1 MSTQHYMRA
10 LSFLLIPIL
19 LSSQLARAENVR
31 STALGSKKA
40 RVVSIVRGT
49 GAGSDKATGFVTHFM
64 RARLE
69 TDDRYELVPVDRALG
84 SPDDPQQVLT
94 RSSNLFA
101 QGREAYDSLD
111 LDQAIEHLN
120 GALRELE
127 RRAYAV
133 HDIRQVSDILMLL
146 GATHILR
153 SEEIKGRERLAQ
165 AMTFNPQ
172 IDPDPAIF
180 NPNMRTIFKSAQA
193 IVNKARKGSI
203 AVSTIPSYGEVFV
216 DGRFVGIAPVTI
228 DLALEGRHYVRVIR
242 DGYREFGTVL
252 AVKGTSE
259 ISEVAELAPAP
270 KLDEYDHLVNLT
282 VDARNE
288 VMQRPSAAK
297 ANEDVLTL
305 ASQLGVLLGVEQ
317 VFLTDV
323 RLDGERVL
331 LRTTQF
337 DLTTDEK
344 MKSATHAFTYDAVAA
359 TYQRETEVMLDRHF
373 APETLTEQTDGA
385 IFYGRWSEDRGL
397 VHAGS
402 DVCMGASCQKFKKNV
417 LLFGGIGSGALL
429 VTGGIFAIL
438 GRHNNSVYRDSP
450 QGSPEADSA
459 YSSGRTQA
467 LVGDI
472 CLGIGIAGAVTTAVL
487 YFFYEP
493 APSAEDVMSNRV
505 TSAPR
510 LLPHLDIG
518 PTAGGASGV
527 ATWHF

>member
-1 MSTQHYMRA
+1 MR
-10 LSFLLIPIL
+10 LVSSLLISIL
-19 LSSQLARAENVR
+19 LLPHLANAQASRPAATDE
-31 STALGSKKA
+31 GFKKA

-49 GAGSDKATGFVTHFM
+49 GAGSDKAAGFVTHFM
-64 RARLE
+64 RANLE
-69 TDDRYELVPVDRALG
+69 ADERYELVPIDQALG
-84 SPDDPQQVLT
+84 APDDPQQVLK
-94 RSSNLFA
+94 RAANLFA
-101 QGREAYDSLD
+101 QGREAYDTLD

-127 RRAYAV
+127 RRAYV
-133 HDIRQVSDILMLL
+133 VRDIKVVSDILMFL

-153 SEEIKGRERLAQ
+153 SEEAKGRDRLAQ
-165 AMTFNPQ
+165 AIILNPSVE
-172 IDPDPAIF
+172 PDPAIF
-180 NPNMRTIFKSAQA
+180 NPNMRNVFKAAQSQ
-193 IVNKARKGSI
+193 VNKARKGSI
-203 AVSTIPSYGEVFV
+203 AVSAIPSYGEVFV
-216 DGRFVGIAPVTI
+216 DGRFVGIAPVTV
-228 DLALEGRHYVRVIR
+228 DAALEGRHYVRIIR
-242 DGYREFGTVL
+242 DGYREYGTVL
-252 AVKGTSE
+252 AVKGNSE
-259 ISEVAELAPAP
+259 IAEVAELAPAP
-270 KLDEYDHLVNLT
+270 KLEEYEHLVNLT
-282 VDARNE
+282 IDARNE
-288 VMQRPSAAK
+288 VMAKPNATK

-344 MKSATHAFTYDAVAA
+344 MKSATHAFTYDTVPA
-359 TYQRETEVMLDRHF
+359 TYQREVKVMIDKHF
-373 APETLTEQTDGA
+373 APETLTEKTDGA
-385 IFYGRWSEDRGL
+385 IFYGRWNADQGL

-402 DVCMGASCQKFKKNV
+402 NICMGASCQKFKKNV

-429 VTGGIFAIL
+429 VTGGVFAIL
-438 GRHNNSVYRDSP
+438 GNRNHSRFRDAP
-450 QGSPEADSA
+450 QGTPEADSA

-467 LVGDI
+467 VVGDI
-472 CLGIGIAGAVTTAVL
+472 CLGLGIAGAVTTAFL

-505 TSAPR
+505 TLVPK
-510 LLPHLDIG
+510 LDIG